1 MTLREARK
9 GAAIAGAV
17 LFIIPVVEVFFGAR
31 GIGAE
36 HLVTGVIG
44 LWLLG
49 IATAGRL

>member
-1 MTLREARK
+1 MSIREARN

-17 LFIIPVVEVFFGAR
+17 LFVVPVIEVLFGAR

-36 HLVTGVIG
+36 HVATGVIG

-49 IATAGRL
+49 IAAAGKL